1 MWEAAPPKP
10 KVRSKVEP
18 RVMAVNSLLF
28 LSLLL
33 LVQSK
38 DVPLPRYSIDLDL
51 PPEERWN
58 QVAKDHKDGLYAT
71 AQFFQSEFQSAFPM
85 LTIMGADLQQ
95 YFPEP
100 YASEMKS
107 FLKYTNVTVGEIA
120 FTNMIY
126 ELTAFGRGALGH
138 RACTSIVAKMVSGQI
153 IHGRNLD
160 YSVFPLRSVA
170 IIVDFQKS
178 GQTVYTGTTF
188 AGFVGLL
195 TGQKPNGFTISLN
208 QRDSGD
214 WSLNALE
221 AAKTGTNGFIALMMR
236 DLLGDSDSSFDKAV
250 NTLSSA
256 QIIAPC
262 YLIVGGLSGDEGA
275 VITQNRTMGIDVWR
289 LNAEQGRW
297 FLVETNYDHWKQP
310 PASDDRR
317 DPAINGMK
325 KIGQAGLNDQTLFN
339 VLSTPPV
346 LNDGTIYT
354 TIMSASDPTLYK
366 GWIRIPDN

>member
-1 MWEAAPPKP
+1 MGDSSSQTQGE
-10 KVRSKVEP
+10 VKVEP
-18 RVMAVNSLLF
+18 KVMSVNSLLF
-28 LSLLL
+28 FSLLL

-51 PPEERWN
+51 PPEERWY

-71 AQFFQSEFQSAFPM
+71 IQLFRSQFQSTFVM
-85 LTIMGADLQQ
+85 LSIMGADLQQ

-107 FLKYTNVTVGEIA
+107 FLKYTNLTVGEIV

-126 ELTAFGRGALGH
+126 ELTAFGRGGLGH
-138 RACTSIVAKMVSGQI
+138 HACTSIVAKMASGQI

-160 YSVFPLRSVA
+160 YGVAPLRNIT

-178 GQTVYTGTTF
+178 GKTVYTGTTF

-195 TGQKPNGFTISLN
+195 TGQKPNAFTVSLN
-208 QRDSGD
+208 QRNSGD

-221 AAKTGTNGFIALMMR
+221 AARTGTNGFIALMMR
-236 DLLGDSDSSFDKAV
+236 DVLADSDSNFEKAV
-250 NTLSSA
+250 NILSSA

-262 YLIVGGLSGDEGA
+262 YLIVGGLSEDEGA
-275 VITQNRTMGIDVWR
+275 VVTQNRTMGIDVWR
-289 LNAEQGRW
+289 LNGEEGQW
-297 FLVETNYDHWKQP
+297 FLVETNYDHWKP
-310 PASDDRR
+310 PPPFDDRR
-317 DPAINGMK
+317 DPAINGIK
-325 KIGQAGLNDQTLFN
+325 KIGQAGLNDQTLFD

-346 LNDGTIYT
+346 LNGGTIYT
-354 TIMSASDPTLYK
+354 TIMSASEPTLYK